1 MKKEYNNQSNY
12 YGIMRHNAAID
23 LNFIYQDKDSYELPE
38 NWGKKGIIVDL
49 SASGNTQHQIL
60 KTVCQQLI
68 AMYDSLEFGATYL
81 QQQVETGL

>member
-1 MKKEYNNQSNY
+1 MRKEYFNRLSVYVQ
-12 YGIMRHNAAID
+12 IRHNNAFD
-23 LNFIYQDKDSYELPE
+23 LNFIYQDKDLYELPE
-38 NWGKKGIIVDL
+38 NWGRKGIIVDL